1 LGDQDLI
8 IMKVLSLPLLFA
20 ALSALTACSHCE
32 LCEIKQK
39 ETALVVL
46 TDHEICG
53 TNDALDDEK
62 SALDDNYN
70 CIECIVNTTSGP
82 ASSGYHCGDRTFTD
96 SLEAAVRNGAL
107 AAGYT
112 YDCAFFRDTLEV
124 ICVLKD

>member
-1 LGDQDLI
+1 MGHKDLI
-8 IMKVLSLPLLFA
+8 DMKSLSLPLLSV
-20 ALSALTACSHCE
+20 ALSAISACSHCE

-46 TDHEICG
+46 SDHEICG
-53 TNDALDDEK
+53 TKDALDDEK
-62 SALDDNYN
+62 ASLDDNYN

-82 ASSGYHCGDRTFTD
+82 ASTGYHCGDRAFTD
-96 SLEAAVRNGAL
+96 SLETAVRNGAT

-112 YDCAFFRDTLEV
+112 YDCTFFRDTLEV